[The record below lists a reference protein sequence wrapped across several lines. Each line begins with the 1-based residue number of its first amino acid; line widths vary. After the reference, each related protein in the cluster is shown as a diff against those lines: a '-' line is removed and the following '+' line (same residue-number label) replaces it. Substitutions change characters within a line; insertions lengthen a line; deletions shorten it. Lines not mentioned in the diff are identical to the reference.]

1 MKTILSEAA
10 WGASRTKDTHLSVK
24 YKKLAARRGKKR
36 AIVAV
41 GHTILT
47 SVYHILKDNVSYK
60 ELGAGYEDEKKLQAR
75 IKYHKQALLS
85 LGVDIPEIKSA

>member
-10 WGASRTKDTHLSVK
+10 WGASRTKNTHLSVK

-60 ELGAGYEDEKKLQAR
+60 ELGSGYEDVKKLQAR
-75 IKYHKQALLS
+75 IKYHKQALLA
-85 LGVDIPEIKSA
+85 LGVDILEIKSA